1 MKNAIKYTILLLVT
15 AIHLHAFAQIAD
27 TAKRW
32 SIQECFQYAT
42 AHNIQIST
50 LRLSEQATQQDLI
63 AAKGA
68 KIPSLSASVSN
79 TFYNSNISSAA
90 ANQFSSGGSYSVSS
104 SIVLWN
110 GNYINNNIKQRGLL
124 TQSAFLSIQES
135 QNNITLSITQ
145 AYLEILL
152 AKENEKYIAD
162 LVNTSQSSLERG
174 QMLYDVGSIAKKE
187 VLQLQAQLASDKY
200 LLVQIQN
207 TIRQNI
213 LTLKQLIQLPTD
225 TLFDIA
231 TPVSIQIEAER
242 VPLREAQKTAL
253 QIFPE
258 IKIGQLD
265 VDISNLDIAKAKA
278 GFLPT
283 LSASGGFGTGYNS
296 VFTNTNNTESGYF
309 YQAGNNFSTHVGA
322 SLSIP
327 IFSNFINK
335 TNLEKANI
343 RYKQANLTLQNNQLV
358 LSQAVERA
366 YLNVENARQA
376 YEAAN
381 QQLLAAAENYRV
393 VNEQFKIGGLNT
405 YDLLLQ
411 RNQYVQAVQAF
422 TQAKYTVVLEQK
434 IYQFYN
440 GNLITL

>member
-1 MKNAIKYTILLLVT
+1 MKNAIKYTFLLLAT

-32 SIQECFQYAT
+32 NIQECFQYAT

-110 GNYINNNIKQRGLL
+110 ANYINNNIKQRGLL

-145 AYLEILL
+145 AFLEILL

-225 TLFDIA
+225 TLFDIL
-231 TPVSIQIEAER
+231 TPISIQIDAER
-242 VPLREAQKTAL
+242 MPLREVQKTAL

-258 IKIGQLD
+258 IKMAVHKLA
-265 VDISNLDIAKAKA
+265 VD
-278 GFLPT
+278 
-283 LSASGGFGTGYNS
+283 
-296 VFTNTNNTESGYF
+296 E
-309 YQAGNNFSTHVGA
+309 
-322 SLSIP
+322 
-327 IFSNFINK
+327 
-335 TNLEKANI
+335 
-343 RYKQANLTLQNNQLV
+343 
-358 LSQAVERA
+358 
-366 YLNVENARQA
+366 
-376 YEAAN
+376 
-381 QQLLAAAENYRV
+381 
-393 VNEQFKIGGLNT
+393 
-405 YDLLLQ
+405 
-411 RNQYVQAVQAF
+411 
-422 TQAKYTVVLEQK
+422 
-434 IYQFYN
+434 
-440 GNLITL
+440 

>member
-1 MKNAIKYTILLLVT
+1 MKNAIKYTFLLLAT
-15 AIHLHAFAQIAD
+15 SIHLHAFAQIAD

-32 SIQECFQYAT
+32 NIQECFQYAT

-50 LRLSEQATQQDLI
+50 LRLSEQASQQDLI

-110 GNYINNNIKQRGLL
+110 ANYINNNIKQRGLWA
-124 TQSAFLSIQES
+124 QSAFLSIQES

-145 AYLEILL
+145 AFLEILL

-253 QIFPE
+253 LIFPE

-283 LSASGGFGTGYNS
+283 LSASGGFGTGYNN
-296 VFTNTNNTESGYF
+296 VFTNVNTTESGYF

-322 SLSIP
+322 TLSIP

-440 GNLITL
+440 GSIITL